1 MAAMAEVSVTYPS
14 PDRAVIALARDGSLN
29 SLNSSALRRL
39 REAAEE
45 VSQRPL
51 KAVIL
56 RGEGRAFCAGAD
68 FALLSGEEGAPLEA
82 GELGREMT
90 EAVQSIP
97 AVTVAALHGAVV
109 GGGVVLAACC
119 DLRVA
124 AEDAYFSIPEV
135 DVGLP
140 LGWAGVPRLIR
151 EIGPA
156 LTRELVMTCRP
167 FTAEEALRA
176 GFVNRVVPAA
186 RLEEAVGELADVL
199 CAKSAYA
206 LREVKR
212 TINEVAE
219 QIAPAIGRIGDSHLL
234 AGAAADE
241 ESRRAMSD
249 YMRSRRS

>member
-1 MAAMAEVSVTYPS
+1 MSEVAVSYPS
-14 PDRAVIALARDGSLN
+14 PDRAVITLARDGSLN
-29 SLNSSALRRL
+29 SLNSAVLRRL

-51 KAVIL
+51 KVVIL

-68 FALLSGEEGAPLEA
+68 FALLSGEEGPPLQA

-90 EAVQSIP
+90 EAVESIP

-124 AEDAYFSIPEV
+124 AEDAYFAIPEV

-140 LGWAGVPRLIR
+140 LGWAGVPRLMR

-156 LTRELVMTCRP
+156 LTRELVLTCRP
-167 FTAEEALRA
+167 FTAAEALRA
-176 GFVNRVVPAA
+176 GFVNKVVPAA
-186 RLEEAVGELADVL
+186 DLGEAVDGLADAL

-212 TINEVAE
+212 TVNEVAE
-219 QIAPAIGRIGDSHLL
+219 QMTPAMGRVGDSRLL
-234 AGAAADE
+234 AGAAADP
-241 ESRRAMSD
+241 ESQRAMAS
-249 YMRSRRS
+249 YIGRRRN

>member
-1 MAAMAEVSVTYPS
+1 MTDVAVTYPS
-14 PDRAVIALARDGSLN
+14 SDRAVITLTRDRSLN
-29 SLNSSALRRL
+29 SLNTSALRQL

-45 VSQRPL
+45 VARLPL
-51 KAVIL
+51 RVVIL

-68 FALLSGEEGAPLEA
+68 FALLGGEEVSPLEA
-82 GELGREMT
+82 GELGRQMT
-90 EAVQSIP
+90 EAVESIP

-124 AEDAYFSIPEV
+124 AEDAYFAIPEV

-176 GFVNRVVPAA
+176 GFVNRVVPAD

-219 QIAPAIGRIGDSHLL
+219 QMAPALGRVGDAQLL

-241 ESRRAMSD
+241 ESRRAMSA
-249 YMRSRRS
+249 YMQSRRA

>member
-1 MAAMAEVSVTYPS
+1 MLVSDVAVSYPS
-14 PDRAVIALARDGSLN
+14 PDRAVIAITRDGSLN
-29 SLNSSALRRL
+29 SLNSATLRRL
-39 REAAEE
+39 REAAQE

-51 KAVIL
+51 KVVTL

-68 FALLSGEEGAPLEA
+68 FALLGGEEGPPFQV

-90 EAVQSIP
+90 EAVEAIP
-97 AVTVAALHGAVV
+97 AVTIAVLHGAVV

-124 AEDAYFSIPEV
+124 AEDTYFSIPEV

-140 LGWAGVPRLIR
+140 LGWAGVPRLMR

-176 GFVNRVVPAA
+176 GFVNRVAPAA
-186 RLEEAVGELADVL
+186 QLEAAADELAEVL

-206 LREVKR
+206 LRTVKR
-212 TINEVAE
+212 TISEAAE
-219 QIAPAIGRIGDSHLL
+219 QLAPAWGRSGDSRLL
-234 AGAAADE
+234 AGAAQDP
-241 ESRRAMSD
+241 ESRRAMDD
-249 YMRSRRS
+249 YMSRRRS